1 MLKSSGHSCAV
12 HEEPIPLA
20 YPAQW
25 VVTLRFSGRCFAV
38 HDDVEGTGVFLFCA
52 EEEKEIE
59 DELEEGVE
67 NNAALLNSKSHE
79 TKGRRVT
86 TSLAGLLL
94 ALVAGIFGGELP
106 GLTSSVHQLAATVC
120 SPD

>member
-1 MLKSSGHSCAV
+1 MLHTRVLKAEKPCSG
-12 HEEPIPLA
+12 
-20 YPAQW
+20 
-25 VVTLRFSGRCFAV
+25 
-38 HDDVEGTGVFLFCA
+38 A

-59 DELEEGVE
+59 EELEEGVE

-94 ALVAGIFGGELP
+94 ALLAGIFGGELAGLAPSVQTLASVTYYPELGCP
-106 GLTSSVHQLAATVC
+106 GRLQSLHAPARMHQKRSTSWWY
-120 SPD
+120 